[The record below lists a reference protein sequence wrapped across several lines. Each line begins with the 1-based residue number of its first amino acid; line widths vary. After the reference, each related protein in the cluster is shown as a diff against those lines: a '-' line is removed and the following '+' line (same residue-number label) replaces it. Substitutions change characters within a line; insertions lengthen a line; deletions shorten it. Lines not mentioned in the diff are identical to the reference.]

1 LELIP
6 PEERIAG
13 AFLELVDKTEV
24 EGRRVRM
31 YGNGKRV
38 SQQTVSNRAGVQKQR
53 VVDWLRRMAESGD
66 DILDVGT

>member
-1 LELIP
+1 MELIP